1 MRVSCNLIVAK
12 SLNSTGEKSIAEGL
26 LSLWKL
32 ISQIQVEIQDKK
44 VIGSNHHRFMKGK
57 PCLIDAYN
65 EMTSSMDED
74 RAVDVVYLD
83 FSTSFHSVS

>member
-1 MRVSCNLIVAK
+1 MAK

-44 VIGSNHHRFMKGK
+44 VIWSNHHRFMKGK
-57 PCLIDAYN
+57 PCLIDIYN